1 MYEMFGNED
10 KLWKIVE
17 ENWVVEIFWFLF
29 NFFFFD
35 FINDEIWVRM
45 FNKIFGF
52 EKVEDVKFYEIKD
65 VYDWIF

>member
-1 MYEMFGNED
+1 M
-10 KLWKIVE
+10 E

-35 FINDEIWVRM
+35 FINDEIWVRI

-65 VYDWIF
+65 VYD